1 MKKGR
6 KTRRT
11 WSKRLP
17 AMSVL
22 LVSAILY
29 AIAFM
34 SRGMEVTQVSVND
47 GGIWVTNQD
56 RKLVDHLNYDAR
68 MLDGRVSVK
77 SASFDIGQAGV
88 ARAMVRTRALCVVDQ
103 VAALALPRASL
114 GDKQTASV
122 TVVARHAP
130 LEEETMSDR
139 DEHVGVAPM
148 LPGYQ
153 WIRHLGSG
161 GFADVYLCRQ
171 EMPSRDV
178 AVKIAR
184 LDRGSEAQG
193 DIAREADVMALVS
206 GHPAV
211 EQLYGAGTAQD
222 GGLSW

>member
-56 RKLVDHLNYDAR
+56 RKLVGHLNYDAR

-77 SASFDIGQAGV
+77 SASFDIGQAGGDV
-88 ARAMVRTRALCVVDQ
+88 T
-103 VAALALPRASL
+103 L
-114 GDKQTASV
+114 G
-122 TVVARHAP
+122 
-130 LEEETMSDR
+130 E
-139 DEHVGVAPM
+139 
-148 LPGYQ
+148 
-153 WIRHLGSG
+153 
-161 GFADVYLCRQ
+161 
-171 EMPSRDV
+171 
-178 AVKIAR
+178 
-184 LDRGSEAQG
+184 
-193 DIAREADVMALVS
+193 
-206 GHPAV
+206 
-211 EQLYGAGTAQD
+211 AGTRTVSPVPWFARVRCA
-222 GGLSW
+222 LSIKSLRWHCRARRLATSGQCRSLLSRVTRRWRRKR

>member
-77 SASFDIGQAGV
+77 SASFDIGQAGGDV
-88 ARAMVRTRALCVVDQ
+88 T
-103 VAALALPRASL
+103 L
-114 GDKQTASV
+114 G
-122 TVVARHAP
+122 
-130 LEEETMSDR
+130 E
-139 DEHVGVAPM
+139 
-148 LPGYQ
+148 
-153 WIRHLGSG
+153 
-161 GFADVYLCRQ
+161 
-171 EMPSRDV
+171 
-178 AVKIAR
+178 
-184 LDRGSEAQG
+184 
-193 DIAREADVMALVS
+193 
-206 GHPAV
+206 
-211 EQLYGAGTAQD
+211 AGTRTVSPVPWFARVRCA
-222 GGLSW
+222 LSIKSLRWHCRARRLATSRQRRSLLSRVTRRWRRKR

>member
-68 MLDGRVSVK
+68 MLNGRVSVK
-77 SASFDIGQAGV
+77 SASFDIGQAGGDV
-88 ARAMVRTRALCVVDQ
+88 T
-103 VAALALPRASL
+103 L
-114 GDKQTASV
+114 G
-122 TVVARHAP
+122 
-130 LEEETMSDR
+130 E
-139 DEHVGVAPM
+139 
-148 LPGYQ
+148 
-153 WIRHLGSG
+153 
-161 GFADVYLCRQ
+161 
-171 EMPSRDV
+171 
-178 AVKIAR
+178 
-184 LDRGSEAQG
+184 
-193 DIAREADVMALVS
+193 
-206 GHPAV
+206 
-211 EQLYGAGTAQD
+211 AGTRTVSPVPWFARVRCA
-222 GGLSW
+222 LSIKSLRWHCRARRLATSRQRRSLLSRVTRRWRRKR